1 MTLRIVAAL
10 ALLVASSAGAQ
21 DLSTATPIAG
31 SWSYAPAQDGSE
43 AVFANA
49 GGSPQLWVH
58 CSRATRRVTIAK
70 ADTAPAATMNVWTSS
85 LSRSVASSF
94 DPATGRLTIDL
105 ANYDPLLDAIASSRG
120 RIGVSAASQPPLVV
134 PTWAEVARVIE
145 DCRI

>member
-1 MTLRIVAAL
+1 MKLPIAGAL
-10 ALLVASSAGAQ
+10 ALVVALPADAQ

-31 SWSYAPAQDGSE
+31 SWTYVPANDGSE

-49 GGSPQLWVH
+49 ALSAQLWVH

-70 ADTAPAATMNVWTSS
+70 AESAASPTMSVWTSS

-94 DPATGRLTIDL
+94 SATKGRLTIDL

-120 RIGVSAASQPPLVV
+120 RRPGPIRS
-134 PTWAEVARVIE
+134 
-145 DCRI
+145 